1 MRWWCA
7 WSTRDPRS
15 WALSCVRVWRM
26 LSERSWFGY
35 CTKLL
40 VLRAAISHLPCYF
53 KMSWFWGC
61 ILHLPLQGCVS
72 SEASG
77 DTKWELSCCW
87 CVLEELGGREDI
99 VMPISPATCGW
110 KPMVVNVFFFHNGFG
125 LQLRSGRLSSAE
137 VKEIAWSIIAKKKQL
152 NVPLELPVPVTS
164 EGSSEGSSRKTK
176 TWMFWLTPN
185 WDEQEGEVTSRNRIS
200 LSEIFSRK
208 ISVGEPSPLKMD
220 LGYQGLL

>member
-1 MRWWCA
+1 MGKKKKQNRTSPHTHTHKKWAAKQFFQICVFCVKFKTSSCFSRARRQRKQTRKCWNFSCVGNMRWWCA

-87 CVLEELGGREDI
+87 CVMEELGGREDI

-110 KPMVVNVFFFHNGFG
+110 KPMVVNVFFSTMALDCNYD
-125 LQLRSGRLSSAE
+125 QADW
-137 VKEIAWSIIAKKKQL
+137 VVQK
-152 NVPLELPVPVTS
+152 
-164 EGSSEGSSRKTK
+164 
-176 TWMFWLTPN
+176 
-185 WDEQEGEVTSRNRIS
+185 
-200 LSEIFSRK
+200 
-208 ISVGEPSPLKMD
+208 
-220 LGYQGLL
+220 